1 MSLRTI
7 VVILILIIG
16 AAFLAPSNPYTDAI
30 TKPII
35 HGLGKV
41 SSYLNN
47 KKTLPTLVEKSRVEK
62 NKVEQSKVYKWQD
75 KEGKWH
81 FTNTKPPK
89 DVAAQ
94 SEIYRSDTNVI
105 PAIKPKK

>member
-7 VVILILIIG
+7 IVILILIIG
-16 AAFLAPSNPYTDAI
+16 AAFLIPSNPYTDVI

-47 KKTLPTLVEKSRVEK
+47 KKDLPVKLPTP
-62 NKVEQSKVYKWQD
+62 VEQSKVYKWQD

-81 FTNTKPPK
+81 FTNTKPPE
-89 DVAAQ
+89 DVATQ

-105 PAIKPKK
+105 PAIKPEK